1 MKKEKFDLQTFGEN
15 LVYFRKLKKLSQEV
29 LAEQVGVS
37 RQMVSNWENGNN
49 FPTFE
54 KVIEICKVLNITIE
68 ELTNRK
74 TKNKNPH
81 ILFSHN
87 KILFIIK
94 SIFLVLVLLY
104 FIVCFRKYL
113 IMNNIQNN
121 INNYKNLSTYSY
133 TVSTI
138 NELINSNQIEPK
150 YTNVLEIYFKNN
162 VLKMVN
168 TSNPFSEEQDIGI
181 IFADYNNNIG
191 YSLDPEPL
199 TKSNINLSVATFP
212 KENGLYSLAK
222 SARINILECF
232 NPFYHI
238 KIINNTYLI
247 TYTTTYLD
255 KTIKIE
261 ERIDKSSGIILSR
274 YEYYDDKI
282 LITNY
287 ENSINNI
294 SNTDVE
300 IKNLNDYTSVD

>member
-1 MKKEKFDLQTFGEN
+1 MKNENFDLQTFGKN
-15 LVYFRKLKKLSQEV
+15 LVYFRKLNKLSQEG

-37 RQMVSNWENGNN
+37 RQMISNWENGNN

-54 KVIEICKVLNITIE
+54 KVIEICKVLNITTE
-68 ELTNRK
+68 ELTNK
-74 TKNKNPH
+74 KIKNKNTN
-81 ILFSHN
+81 IKLSHN

-94 SIFLVLVLLY
+94 FLFLALVLLY

-113 IMNNIQNN
+113 IMKNIQKN
-121 INNYKNLSTYSY
+121 INNYKNLSSYSY
-133 TVSTI
+133 TVSTM
-138 NELINSNQIEPK
+138 NQLTNSNQMEPK
-150 YTNVLEIYFKNN
+150 YTNLLEIYFKNN

-168 TSNPFSEEQDIGI
+168 TSNPSTEERDVGI

-191 YSLDPEPL
+191 YSLDTEQL
-199 TKSNINLSVATFP
+199 TKSSINLSEATFP
-212 KENGLYSLAK
+212 KADGLYSLAQ
-222 SARINILECF
+222 SIRLNILECF

-238 KIINNTYLI
+238 KVTDNIYLI
-247 TYTTTYLD
+247 KYTTTYLD

-261 ERIDKSSGIILSR
+261 EKIDKSSGIILSR

-287 ENSINNI
+287 ESSVNNI

-300 IKNLNDYTSVD
+300 INNINDYKTID